1 MFKAF
6 IARII
11 RRVARIFAEEV
22 AREMERTSSAEPS
35 IQAPTA
41 DQERVKLDV
50 VDALAQLRSG
60 SAKAELNE
68 FFSMNHRWIAMLNE
82 RNLRTA
88 RDTYDFIESE
98 MTDAIFMLNQFTVV
112 QSKSD
117 LIMELNGEV
126 LDLGVYKGGST
137 RALARI
143 FPDKTIHGFD
153 SFEGLSGDWSYV
165 LKGGF
170 GDVQGSLPEVPG
182 NVCLYKGWF
191 DDTLPQWASE
201 HTGHRISL
209 LRIDCDIYS
218 STKTVFD
225 ELGHLIS
232 SGTWILFDEL
242 IGYPGWRQHEYK
254 AFEEFLD
261 SSSFGVEYV
270 AYGLTYALIRLSE
283 PTHLG
288 GGRT

>member
-1 MFKAF
+1 MLKAF

-11 RRVARIFAEEV
+11 RSVARIFAEEV
-22 AREMERTSSAEPS
+22 AREMSS
-35 IQAPTA
+35 IQAPATN
-41 DQERVKLDV
+41 QERVKLDV

-98 MTDAIFMLNQFTVV
+98 MTDALFMLNQFKVV
-112 QSKSD
+112 ESKSD
-117 LIMELNGEV
+117 MIMELNGEV
-126 LDLGVYKGGST
+126 LDLGVYKGGSI
-137 RALARI
+137 RSLARI

-165 LKGGF
+165 LKGAF
-170 GDVQGSLPEVPG
+170 GDVQGSLPEVPD

-191 DDTLPQWASE
+191 DDTLPQWASG

-232 SGTWILFDEL
+232 PGTWILFDEL

-270 AYGLTYALIRLSE
+270 AYGLTYALVRLSE
-283 PTHLG
+283 R
-288 GGRT
+288 RT